1 MRTIREELQE
11 ILEKANKLHSK
22 HGSYRIEPQMAEWLR
37 SVTTPAKN
45 AENENPEAEPAE
57 TLKH

>member
-45 AENENPEAEPAE
+45 AENENPEAEPA
-57 TLKH
+57 